1 MQLTMLTRIFIEG
14 AIMKLLI
21 ALTCLLLA
29 AFASP
34 AFAHHGNECA
44 NTAATIKDHQERTA
58 YTKDCLAR
66 AAAHENS
73 ESIGQRE
80 KEATCDQNAKNQ
92 KMEGD
97 AKFAYL
103 RHCYQENDFNPNE
116 IPDPRK

>member
-1 MQLTMLTRIFIEG
+1 
-14 AIMKLLI
+14 MKLLI

-44 NTAATIKDHQERTA
+44 NSAAKINNSTERTA
-58 YTKDCLAR
+58 YTKDCLAK

-73 ESIGQRE
+73 ESIGQKQ

-103 RHCYQENDFNPNE
+103 RHCYQENDFNPNA